1 MSIKSFKKISLIA
14 LFVLMLTFSVSLF
27 TGFCQE
33 IPDGNIG
40 ELKGWTQIGEFK
52 KEPPY
57 VIGCSQ
63 HYTTN
68 DYVILLKE
76 QFIQEV
82 ERFKKA
88 GLIKDYY
95 FIDAEAKISKQISD
109 IEDLVAK
116 GCDAIV
122 IAPMSK
128 TALIPVID
136 KVHKMGIPTFF
147 YQADFGG
154 ENYGGIRL
162 SDDRAFGRIG
172 AEWLVEQMNGKG
184 NLLVLRGIPG
194 VGADTYRWT
203 EGAEP
208 VFKQYPDI
216 KIVGMARGD
225 WAYDK
230 GRAASASIIAANKK
244 IDGIFTVGGQMTM
257 AAVEELKKAGRPLVP
272 AFGEDYNGLF
282 RIWKEWEFPCLCSC
296 KLLSEPSLCVQAAIN
311 VLQGIP
317 IPKRLIMP
325 APMFTL
331 ENRDKFIRPDMP
343 DQIWVSNSLN
353 DEVLKKVYRVK

>member
-1 MSIKSFKKISLIA
+1 
-14 LFVLMLTFSVSLF
+14 
-27 TGFCQE
+27 
-33 IPDGNIG
+33 
-40 ELKGWTQIGEFK
+40 
-52 KEPPY
+52 
-57 VIGCSQ
+57 
-63 HYTTN
+63 
-68 DYVILLKE
+68 
-76 QFIQEV
+76 
-82 ERFKKA
+82 
-88 GLIKDYY
+88 
-95 FIDAEAKISKQISD
+95 
-109 IEDLVAK
+109 
-116 GCDAIV
+116 
-122 IAPMSK
+122 
-128 TALIPVID
+128 
-136 KVHKMGIPTFF
+136 
-147 YQADFGG
+147 
-154 ENYGGIRL
+154 
-162 SDDRAFGRIG
+162 
-172 AEWLVEQMNGKG
+172 
-184 NLLVLRGIPG
+184 
-194 VGADTYRWT
+194 
-203 EGAEP
+203 
-208 VFKQYPDI
+208 
-216 KIVGMARGD
+216 MARGD